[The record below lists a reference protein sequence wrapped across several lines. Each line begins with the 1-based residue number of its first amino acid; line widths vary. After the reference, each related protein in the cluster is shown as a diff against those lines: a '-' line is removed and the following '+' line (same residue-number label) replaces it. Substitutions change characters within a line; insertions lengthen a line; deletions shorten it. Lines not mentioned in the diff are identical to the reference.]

1 MDWTKPLVFRYCGS
15 TLLFCICFIS
25 PYILIKN
32 LASLEPRCSKS
43 MNNMK
48 TIKRFLALLLFFV
61 AAMNV
66 QTLSA
71 QTNGDVNNDGT
82 VNEADISAIIEI
94 MKEAN
99 GVGPKKYYWYV
110 GQENP
115 ANMTSISPI
124 VTENGVT
131 GWRETGSVLTAT
143 YEYNSTK
150 YPISSNPSQNSMWYY
165 ALPENTGLGAFD
177 AQSTNYAIDSKVKG
191 NVTINGVKY
200 NIYEGGASRKF
211 NALTIKNK

>member
-1 MDWTKPLVFRYCGS
+1 M
-15 TLLFCICFIS
+15 
-25 PYILIKN
+25 
-32 LASLEPRCSKS
+32 
-43 MNNMK
+43 
-48 TIKRFLALLLFFV
+48 KRFLALLLFFV

-82 VNEADISAIIEI
+82 VNEADITAIIEI

-124 VTENGVT
+124 VDDNTSP
-131 GWRETGSVLTAT
+131 GWRLIGTTIPTYTFNNPLYNASV
-143 YEYNSTK
+143 N
-150 YPISSNPSQNSMWYY
+150 PIVSNPSKNDYWYI
-165 ALPENTGLGAFD
+165 ALPENSSLSVYDSDDVNQLTNGNWTKE
-177 AQSTNYAIDSKVKG
+177 STQFSN
-191 NVTINGVKY
+191 NNTKY
-200 NIYEGGASRKF
+200 NIYKIAAPQRKF
-211 NALTIKNK
+211 TGLWVH